1 MAFHCSSNKTL
12 SLPQLWLLF
21 MLIIFKC
28 YLQPIYIFFKS
39 QSYTFTCL
47 LETLLVIWQLK
58 SSVQT
63 WILFFFPKHNLF
75 CYPLLS
81 EYNYSPSFTSYSVFF
96 PESSSSPNSG
106 DDQVLPILSVY
117 HLSGLLPFLPF
128 HCFYL
133 SQAFIIFLVYLSKYF
148 SNLSDWFQSLFSCH
162 PVSPKQTFH
171 SSNQFSYHI
180 LYLITCLKCLNKTD
194 FCCCCCCFGLFLF
207 LQCYKTDF

>member
-1 MAFHCSSNKTL
+1 MWSLHHYPFSTKQANEWPFIALPIKLYLSHSFGYYLCWSFSNVISSLYIYFL
-12 SLPQLWLLF
+12 SPKAIHLPASWKLYLWFGNLN
-21 MLIIFKC
+21 
-28 YLQPIYIFFKS
+28 
-39 QSYTFTCL
+39 
-47 LETLLVIWQLK
+47 LVSK
-58 SSVQT
+58 RGYY
-63 WILFFFPKHNLF
+63 FFFPKHNLF

-148 SNLSDWFQSLFSCH
+148 SNLSDWF
-162 PVSPKQTFH
+162 
-171 SSNQFSYHI
+171 
-180 LYLITCLKCLNKTD
+180 
-194 FCCCCCCFGLFLF
+194 
-207 LQCYKTDF
+207 